1 MKRNKTP
8 RKIVLSLYQ
17 RFALLMILAGILPML
32 ILSTFIA
39 NHMVENYRIAI
50 EDEYRQATGYI
61 SNSLQTLLG
70 SYNTILKLPYSYD
83 MPTGEIS
90 ASQSFDNFRQM
101 LDRENGNGQFSSS
114 LEDDMNIFLK
124 YVANVDSNIYAV
136 HFVGRDSSNLLLDFH
151 YSNYSTYFRGITQF
165 LEQIRYDSL
174 DQASNELI
182 LIPPHSFSYFGHSN
196 ETVVTLA
203 RNYFDLRG
211 EVGTRTYVGTLF
223 LDIRIQRLSALIQT
237 AHLHQDGSI
246 YIVNGQGECF
256 YSPESE
262 YIGQNIAALFM
273 EAHGDPNNM
282 VVTASV
288 KPYDLQVVEI
298 LDTRT
303 VFEQIWVLQRMMYV
317 ILLVSA
323 LLILFGSV
331 YLSRRLVN
339 PIHEMIRQ
347 MGAIEHGN
355 FDIQLQVQSEDE
367 IGILSR
373 RFNQMSQE
381 LKTYINQSYIAKIKQ
396 TEAELTALR
405 SQIYP
410 HFLYN
415 TLEVIRMTA
424 QEEGNAAVPEMIEAL
439 SEQIHYLIGPVQD
452 LVPLEK
458 EFDIVSRYVYLL
470 NCRVRQQIQLTTRT
484 PEEKGIVVPRLI
496 LQPIVENAYVHGIK
510 GMENGSIHIEA
521 EIAGDTLEI
530 TVMDNG
536 VGISSES
543 MQQLHELLDGDAPGI
558 RNQNDW
564 QSIGLKNVHDRLR
577 FLFGEEYGADITST
591 PGVGTMIRLTMPRCH
606 RKDIANEN
614 DFGR

>member
-1 MKRNKTP
+1 MKRKIIH

-17 RFALLMILAGILPML
+17 RFALLMILTGILPML

-83 MPTGEIS
+83 LPTGEIS

-101 LDRENGNGQFSSS
+101 LNRENAGGQVSSS
-114 LEDDMNIFLK
+114 LEDDMNVFLK

-136 HFVGRDSSNLLLDFH
+136 HFVGRNSSDHFLDFH
-151 YSNYSTYFRGITQF
+151 YSNYSTYFRGNTQF
-165 LEQIRYDSL
+165 LDQVRYDLL
-174 DQASNELI
+174 DQTSNELI
-182 LIPPHSFSYFGHSN
+182 LIPPHGFSYFGHSN

-223 LDIRIQRLSALIQT
+223 LDIRIQPFSALVQT
-237 AHLHQDGSI
+237 AHLHQNGSI
-246 YIVNGQGECF
+246 YIVDGDGECF
-256 YSPESE
+256 YTPESE
-262 YIGQNIAALFM
+262 YIGQDISALFK
-273 EAHGDPNNM
+273 EPDGDPNSM
-282 VVTASV
+282 IVTSFV
-288 KPYDLQVVEI
+288 EPYNLQVVEI
-298 LDTRT
+298 LDTHT
-303 VFEQIWVLQRMMYV
+303 AFEQIWTLQRMMYV

-323 LLILFGSV
+323 LLILSGSV
-331 YLSRRLVN
+331 YFSRRLVN

-381 LKTYINQSYIAKIKQ
+381 LKTYINQSYLAKIRQ

-452 LVPLEK
+452 MVPLEK
-458 EFDIVSRYVYLL
+458 EFDIVSKYVYLL
-470 NCRVRQQIQLTTRT
+470 NCRVRQNIQLTISP
-484 PEEKGIVVPRLI
+484 PEKTGVAVPRLI
-496 LQPIVENAYVHGIK
+496 LQPLVENAYVHGIK
-510 GMENGSIHIEA
+510 GRENGSIHIEA
-521 EIAGDTLEI
+521 GVADETLEI

-536 VGISSES
+536 AGISSGAL
-543 MQQLHELLDGDAPGI
+543 QQLRELLEGDAPGI
-558 RNQNDW
+558 RNQDDW

-591 PGVGTMIRLTMPRCH
+591 PGIGTMIRLTMPCRQEED
-606 RKDIANEN
+606 RTDEN
-614 DFGR
+614 DFG

>member
-101 LDRENGNGQFSSS
+101 LNRENGNGQFSSS

-151 YSNYSTYFRGITQF
+151 YSNYSTYFREITQF

-237 AHLHQDGSI
+237 AHLHQDGSV

-303 VFEQIWVLQRMMYV
+303 VFERIWVLQRMMYV

-381 LKTYINQSYIAKIKQ
+381 LKTYINQSYLAKIKQ

-424 QEEGNAAVPEMIEAL
+424 
-439 SEQIHYLIGPVQD
+439 
-452 LVPLEK
+452 
-458 EFDIVSRYVYLL
+458 
-470 NCRVRQQIQLTTRT
+470 
-484 PEEKGIVVPRLI
+484 
-496 LQPIVENAYVHGIK
+496 
-510 GMENGSIHIEA
+510 
-521 EIAGDTLEI
+521 
-530 TVMDNG
+530 
-536 VGISSES
+536 
-543 MQQLHELLDGDAPGI
+543 
-558 RNQNDW
+558 
-564 QSIGLKNVHDRLR
+564 
-577 FLFGEEYGADITST
+577 
-591 PGVGTMIRLTMPRCH
+591 
-606 RKDIANEN
+606 
-614 DFGR
+614 

>member
-1 MKRNKTP
+1 MKLHKIHG
-8 RKIVLSLYQ
+8 KIVLSLYQ
-17 RFALLMILAGILPML
+17 RFALLMILVGFLPML

-39 NHMVENYRIAI
+39 NHMVENYRMAI
-50 EDEYRQATGYI
+50 ENEYRQATGYI
-61 SNSLQTLLG
+61 ANSLQTLLG
-70 SYNTILKLPYSYD
+70 SYNAVLKLPYSYD
-83 MPTGEIS
+83 LAAGETP
-90 ASQSFDNFRQM
+90 AAQSFDNFRQM
-101 LDRENGNGQFSSS
+101 LDRENGGGQFSSS
-114 LEDDMNIFLK
+114 LEDDMNVFLK
-124 YVANVDSNIYAV
+124 YAANVDSNIYAV
-136 HFVGRDSSNLLLDFH
+136 HFVGRNSEDHFLDFH
-151 YSNYSTYFRGITQF
+151 YSNYSTYFRSREQF
-165 LEQIRYDSL
+165 LESTNYDLL
-174 DQASNELI
+174 DKTSNQLI
-182 LIPPHSFSYFGHSN
+182 LIPPHSFSYFGHSS

-223 LDIRIQRLSALIQT
+223 LDIRIQRLSSMVQAT
-237 AHLHQDGSI
+237 HLHQDGSI
-246 YIVNGQGECF
+246 YIVNGVGDCF
-256 YSPESE
+256 YATERE
-262 YIGQNIAALFM
+262 HTGKNISVLLDQVY
-273 EAHGDPNNM
+273 GGTDSM
-282 VVTASV
+282 VVTAPAA
-288 KPYDLQVVEI
+288 PYDLEVVEV
-298 LDTRT
+298 LDTHT
-303 VFEQIWVLQRMMYV
+303 AFEQIRVLQKMMYV

-331 YLSRRLVN
+331 YLSRRLVT

-381 LKTYINQSYIAKIKQ
+381 LKTYINQSYLAKIKQ

-424 QEEGNAAVPEMIEAL
+424 QEEGNTAVPEMIEAL

-452 LVPLEK
+452 MVPLEK
-458 EFDIVSRYVYLL
+458 EFDIVSKYVYLL
-470 NCRVRQQIQLTTRT
+470 NCRVRQKIQLAIKV
-484 PEEKGIVVPRLI
+484 PAQQGIMVPRLI

-510 GMENGSIHIEA
+510 GRENGSIHIEA
-521 EIAGDTLEI
+521 EIAEDTLEI

-536 VGISSES
+536 VGISGDSLR
-543 MQQLHELLDGDAPGI
+543 QLRELLEGDAPGI
-558 RNQNDW
+558 RDQDDW

-577 FLFGEEYGADITST
+577 FLFGEEYGTDITST
-591 PGVGTMIRLTMPRCH
+591 PGIGTMVRLTMPCRH
-606 RKDIANEN
+606 REDRTDEN
-614 DFGR
+614 DLGR

>member
-101 LDRENGNGQFSSS
+101 LNRENGSGQVSSS
-114 LEDDMNIFLK
+114 LEDDMNVFLK

-136 HFVGRDSSNLLLDFH
+136 HFVGRNSSDHFLDFH
-151 YSNYSTYFRGITQF
+151 YSNYSTYFRGNAQ
-165 LEQIRYDSL
+165 
-174 DQASNELI
+174 
-182 LIPPHSFSYFGHSN
+182 
-196 ETVVTLA
+196 
-203 RNYFDLRG
+203 
-211 EVGTRTYVGTLF
+211 F
-223 LDIRIQRLSALIQT
+223 LDIRIQPFSALVQT
-237 AHLHQDGSI
+237 AHLHQNGSI
-246 YIVNGQGECF
+246 YIVNGDGECF
-256 YSPESE
+256 YTPESE
-262 YIGQNIAALFM
+262 YIGQDISALFK
-273 EAHGDPNNM
+273 EPDGDPNSM
-282 VVTASV
+282 IVTAFV
-288 KPYDLQVVEI
+288 EPYNLQVVEI
-298 LDTRT
+298 LDTHT
-303 VFEQIWVLQRMMYV
+303 AFEQIWTLQRMMYV

-323 LLILFGSV
+323 LLILSGSV
-331 YLSRRLVN
+331 YFSRRLVN

-381 LKTYINQSYIAKIKQ
+381 LKTYINQSYLAKIRQ

-439 SEQIHYLIGPVQD
+439 SEQIHYLIGPVQE

-484 PEEKGIVVPRLI
+484 PEEKGIAVPRLI

-536 VGISSES
+536 VGISSAS
-543 MQQLHELLDGDAPGI
+543 MQQLRELLDGDAPGI

-591 PGVGTMIRLTMPRCH
+591 PGVGTMIRLTMPCCH

>member
-1 MKRNKTP
+1 MKLHKIHG
-8 RKIVLSLYQ
+8 KIVLSLYQ
-17 RFALLMILAGILPML
+17 RFALLMILVGFLPML

-39 NHMVENYRIAI
+39 NHMVENYRMAI
-50 EDEYRQATGYI
+50 ENEYRQATGYI
-61 SNSLQTLLG
+61 ANSLQTLLG
-70 SYNTILKLPYSYD
+70 SYNAVLKLPYSYD
-83 MPTGEIS
+83 LAAGETP
-90 ASQSFDNFRQM
+90 AAQSFDNFRQM
-101 LDRENGNGQFSSS
+101 LDRENGGGQLSSS
-114 LEDDMNIFLK
+114 LEDDMNVFLK
-124 YVANVDSNIYAV
+124 YAANVDSNIYAV
-136 HFVGRDSSNLLLDFH
+136 HFVGRNSEEHFLDFH
-151 YSNYSTYFRGITQF
+151 YSNYSTYFRSREQF
-165 LEQIRYDSL
+165 LESTNYDLL
-174 DQASNELI
+174 DKTSNQLI
-182 LIPPHSFSYFGHSN
+182 LIPPHSFSYFGHSS

-223 LDIRIQRLSALIQT
+223 LDIRIQRLSSMVQAT
-237 AHLHQDGSI
+237 HLHQDGSI
-246 YIVNGQGECF
+246 YIVNGVGDCF
-256 YSPESE
+256 YATERE
-262 YIGQNIAALFM
+262 HIGKNISILLDQVC
-273 EAHGDPNNM
+273 GGTDSM
-282 VVTASV
+282 VVTAPAA
-288 KPYDLQVVEI
+288 PYDLQVVEV
-298 LDTRT
+298 LDTHT
-303 VFEQIWVLQRMMYV
+303 AFEQIRVLQKMMYV

-331 YLSRRLVN
+331 YLSRRLVT

-381 LKTYINQSYIAKIKQ
+381 LKTYINQSYLAKIKQ

-424 QEEGNAAVPEMIEAL
+424 QEEGNTAVPEMIEAL

-452 LVPLEK
+452 MVPLEK
-458 EFDIVSRYVYLL
+458 EFDIVSKYVYLL
-470 NCRVRQQIQLTTRT
+470 NCRVRQKIQLAIKV
-484 PEEKGIVVPRLI
+484 PAQPGIMVPRLI

-510 GMENGSIHIEA
+510 GRENGSIHIEA
-521 EIAGDTLEI
+521 EIAEDTLEI

-536 VGISSES
+536 VGISGDSLR
-543 MQQLHELLDGDAPGI
+543 QLRELLEGDASGI
-558 RNQNDW
+558 RDQDDW

-577 FLFGEEYGADITST
+577 FLFGEEYGTDITST
-591 PGVGTMIRLTMPRCH
+591 PGIGTMVRLTMPCRH
-606 RKDIANEN
+606 REDRTDEN
-614 DFGR
+614 DLGR

>member
-1 MKRNKTP
+1 MKLH
-8 RKIVLSLYQ
+8 KIHGKVVLSLYQ
-17 RFALLMILAGILPML
+17 RFALLMILAGFLPML

-39 NHMVENYRIAI
+39 NHMVEKYRMAI
-50 EDEYRQATGYI
+50 ENEYRQATGYI
-61 SNSLQTLLG
+61 ANSLQTLLG
-70 SYNTILKLPYSYD
+70 SYNAVLKLPYSYD
-83 MPTGEIS
+83 LAAGETP
-90 ASQSFDNFRQM
+90 AAQSFDNFRQM
-101 LDRENGNGQFSSS
+101 LDRENGGGQLSSS
-114 LEDDMNIFLK
+114 LEDDMNVFLK
-124 YVANVDSNIYAV
+124 YAANVDSNIYAV
-136 HFVGRDSSNLLLDFH
+136 HFVGRNSEDHFLDFH
-151 YSNYSTYFRGITQF
+151 YSNYSTYFRSREQF
-165 LEQIRYDSL
+165 LESTNYDLL
-174 DQASNELI
+174 DKTSNQLI
-182 LIPPHSFSYFGHSN
+182 LIPPHSFSYFGHSS

-223 LDIRIQRLSALIQT
+223 LDIRIQRLSSMVQAT
-237 AHLHQDGSI
+237 HLHQDGSI
-246 YIVNGQGECF
+246 YIVNGAGDCF
-256 YSPESE
+256 YATERE
-262 YIGQNIAALFM
+262 HTGKNISVLLDQAR
-273 EAHGDPNNM
+273 GGTDSM
-282 VVTASV
+282 VVTAPAA
-288 KPYDLQVVEI
+288 PYDLQVVEV
-298 LDTRT
+298 LDTHT
-303 VFEQIWVLQRMMYV
+303 AFEQIRVLQKMMYV

-331 YLSRRLVN
+331 YLSRRLVT

-381 LKTYINQSYIAKIKQ
+381 LKTYINQSYLAKIKQ

-424 QEEGNAAVPEMIEAL
+424 QEEGNTAVPEMIEAL

-452 LVPLEK
+452 MVPLEK
-458 EFDIVSRYVYLL
+458 EFDIVSKYVYLL
-470 NCRVRQQIQLTTRT
+470 NCRVRQKIQLAIKV
-484 PEEKGIVVPRLI
+484 PAQQGIMVPRLI

-510 GMENGSIHIEA
+510 GRENGSIHIEA
-521 EIAGDTLEI
+521 EIAEDTLEI

-536 VGISSES
+536 VGISGDSLR
-543 MQQLHELLDGDAPGI
+543 QLRELLEGDAPGI
-558 RNQNDW
+558 RDQDDW

-577 FLFGEEYGADITST
+577 FLFGEEYGTDITST
-591 PGVGTMIRLTMPRCH
+591 PGIGTMVRLTMPCRH
-606 RKDIANEN
+606 REDRTDEN
-614 DFGR
+614 DLGR

>member
-1 MKRNKTP
+1 MKLHKIHG
-8 RKIVLSLYQ
+8 KIVLSLYQ
-17 RFALLMILAGILPML
+17 RFALLMILVGFLPML

-39 NHMVENYRIAI
+39 NHMVENYRMAI
-50 EDEYRQATGYI
+50 ENEYRQATGYI
-61 SNSLQTLLG
+61 ANSLQTLLG
-70 SYNTILKLPYSYD
+70 SYNAVLKLPYSYD
-83 MPTGEIS
+83 LAAGETP
-90 ASQSFDNFRQM
+90 AAQSFDNFRQM
-101 LDRENGNGQFSSS
+101 LDRENGGGQLSSS
-114 LEDDMNIFLK
+114 LEDDMNVFLK
-124 YVANVDSNIYAV
+124 YAANVDSNIYAV
-136 HFVGRDSSNLLLDFH
+136 HFVGRNSEEHFLDFH
-151 YSNYSTYFRGITQF
+151 YSNYSTYFRSREQF
-165 LEQIRYDSL
+165 LESTNYDLL
-174 DQASNELI
+174 DKTSNQLI
-182 LIPPHSFSYFGHSN
+182 LIPPHSFSYFGHSS

-223 LDIRIQRLSALIQT
+223 LDIRIQRLSSMVQAT
-237 AHLHQDGSI
+237 HLHQDGSI
-246 YIVNGQGECF
+246 YIVNGVGDCF
-256 YSPESE
+256 YATERE
-262 YIGQNIAALFM
+262 HIGKNISILLDQVC
-273 EAHGDPNNM
+273 GGTDSM
-282 VVTASV
+282 VVTAPAA
-288 KPYDLQVVEI
+288 PYDLQVVEV
-298 LDTRT
+298 LDTHT
-303 VFEQIWVLQRMMYV
+303 AFEQIRVLQKMMYV

-331 YLSRRLVN
+331 YLSRRLVT

-381 LKTYINQSYIAKIKQ
+381 LKTYINQSYLAKIKQ

-424 QEEGNAAVPEMIEAL
+424 QEEGNTAVPEMIEAL

-452 LVPLEK
+452 MVPLEK
-458 EFDIVSRYVYLL
+458 EFDIVSKYVYLL
-470 NCRVRQQIQLTTRT
+470 NCRVRQKIQLAIKV
-484 PEEKGIVVPRLI
+484 PAQPGIMVPRLI

-510 GMENGSIHIEA
+510 GRENGSIHIEA
-521 EIAGDTLEI
+521 EITEDTLEI

-536 VGISSES
+536 VGISGDSLR
-543 MQQLHELLDGDAPGI
+543 QLRELLEGDAPGI
-558 RNQNDW
+558 RDQDDW

-577 FLFGEEYGADITST
+577 FLFGEEYGTDITST
-591 PGVGTMIRLTMPRCH
+591 PGIGTMVRLTMPCRH
-606 RKDIANEN
+606 REDRTDEN
-614 DFGR
+614 DLGR